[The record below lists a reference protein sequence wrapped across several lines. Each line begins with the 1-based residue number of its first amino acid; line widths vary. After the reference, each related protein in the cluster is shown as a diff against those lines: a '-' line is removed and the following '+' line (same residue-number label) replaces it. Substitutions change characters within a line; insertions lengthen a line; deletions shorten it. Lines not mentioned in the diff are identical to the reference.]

1 MHRHILFV
9 PLRLA
14 VGGCKLRA
22 CGLSGGRAAAGGGH
36 PGHRLP
42 ARGGAHGGGRERD
55 GAGGGP
61 GGRGRPFVG
70 LSMMTVDD

>member
-42 ARGGAHGGGRERD
+42 ARGRSKGEQQHPNLIAYIVSCKGE
-55 GAGGGP
+55 
-61 GGRGRPFVG
+61 
-70 LSMMTVDD
+70 